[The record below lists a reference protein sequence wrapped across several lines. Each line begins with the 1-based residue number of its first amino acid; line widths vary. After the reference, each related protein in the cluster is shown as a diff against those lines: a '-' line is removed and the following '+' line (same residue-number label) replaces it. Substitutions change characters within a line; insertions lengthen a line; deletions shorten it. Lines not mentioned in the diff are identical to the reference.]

1 MASGSSN
8 MSINLLLILF
18 SFETHNQLVKDL
30 LVKVLWIVHLSYVV
44 SLLCCTVAI
53 LLYKSSK
60 SITGTYLIMYLHA
73 GLVNKSVNMIVRC
86 ICLWYVSYVVCVCM
100 QKFLWMYYMFL
111 RFCKLKAHSYIL
123 L

>member
-1 MASGSSN
+1 M
-8 MSINLLLILF
+8 F

-44 SLLCCTVAI
+44 SLLCYTVAM

-73 GLVNKSVNMIVRC
+73 GLVNKSVNMTVHC
-86 ICLWYVSYVVCVCM
+86 ICL
-100 QKFLWMYYMFL
+100 
-111 RFCKLKAHSYIL
+111 
-123 L
+123 